1 VGVRLLGLFLLF
13 VCLHFGIIFD
23 GCFDRLLYTVSSVH
37 EALSNSVIYIDLD
50 LASMLG
56 LLLVDLTVILTRHVH
71 GMYRCE
77 PGGLSVFNRELPRVY
92 SSV

>member
-23 GCFDRLLYTVSSVH
+23 GCFDRLLYTIFSVD
-37 EALSNSVIYIDLD
+37 EALSNLVIYIDHD

-56 LLLVDLTVILTRHVH
+56 LLLVHLTEILTMKHH
-71 GMYRCE
+71 LCCKI
-77 PGGLSVFNRELPRVY
+77 N
-92 SSV
+92 